1 MKYSDVK
8 WYLKYGK
15 DVADL
20 FGKIQP
26 IGETVGYYHPSTANW
41 SWEEKLVSYKGK
53 LYMVL
58 CRFGAVEGGR
68 EIILFD
74 NTEKAG
80 L

>member
-8 WYLKYGK
+8 WYLKYGQE
-15 DVADL
+15 VAEL
-20 FGKIQP
+20 FGSIQP
-26 IGETVGYYHPSTANW
+26 IGEHVSFYHPSTANW

-58 CRFGAVEGGR
+58 TRFGSVEGGR
-68 EIILFD
+68 EVILFD
-74 NTEKAG
+74 NTNKAG